1 MFVVFVVVS
10 QSCPAMHLRSLL
22 LSIAVLLLVSACG
35 TRAQSPPS
43 AEEQIAAAVQAAPAP
58 MREDATVLGYTDDQ
72 TLTTLREGDGLLVC
86 LADDPREEGFHAACY
101 HEALGPFM
109 KRGRELRR
117 QGKSG
122 AAVDSIRRAE
132 IEDGT
137 LAYPDRPTALYNLS
151 GEAYDA
157 AADSVRDASRL
168 RVLYVPYE
176 TAETTGL
183 PTKPEGGPW
192 LMAPGEPWAHVMVP
206 GS

>member
-1 MFVVFVVVS
+1 MR
-10 QSCPAMHLRSLL
+10 LRFAFCSVL
-22 LSIAVLLLVSACG
+22 VLLLTACG
-35 TRAQSPPS
+35 TQAQAPPS
-43 AEEQIAAAVQAAPAP
+43 AEDQIAAAVKAAPEP
-58 MREDATVLGYTDDQ
+58 MRTSATVLGYTDQ
-72 TLTTLREGDGLLVC
+72 RTLATLREGDGPLVC
-86 LADDPREEGFHAACY
+86 LADDPAEESFHAACY
-101 HEALGPFM
+101 HEALEPFM

-137 LAYPDRPTALYNLS
+137 LSYPDRPTALYNLS
-151 GEAYDA
+151 GDAYDA
-157 AADSVRDASRL
+157 AADSVRSPSRL

-183 PTKPEGGPW
+183 PTKPQGGPW

-206 GS
+206 ES